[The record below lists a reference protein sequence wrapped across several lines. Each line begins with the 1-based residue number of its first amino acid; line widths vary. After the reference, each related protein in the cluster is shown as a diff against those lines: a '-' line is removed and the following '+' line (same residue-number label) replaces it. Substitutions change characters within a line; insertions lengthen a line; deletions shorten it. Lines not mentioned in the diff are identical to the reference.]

1 MKKVKTPPWWKETT
15 ISPRSRALG
24 VPTREHHAH
33 HLSGERSGELLPHRR
48 ERRAQS
54 GCGMVL
60 PRAEKH
66 RKAYPK
72 LRRILEGRRIY
83 RLVGQG
89 VGGVRP
95 TELSKVG
102 RHFTISVPAAYY
114 DIGAGNIII
123 CYTKQL
129 NWKFII

>member
-15 ISPRSRALG
+15 ISPRSRALE
-24 VPTREHHAH
+24 VPAREHHAH
-33 HLSGERSGELLPHRR
+33 HLSVERSGELLPHRR

-89 VGGVRP
+89 VGGVDQ
-95 TELSKVG
+95 LSCPRSEG
-102 RHFTISVPAAYY
+102 IFTILEPA
-114 DIGAGNIII
+114 I
-123 CYTKQL
+123 
-129 NWKFII
+129 